1 MKALH
6 NYFSPTFSILLP
18 HLAYRP
24 LETVSGSEEVCSRC
38 LSRRNKQS
46 AQHFFCQSVGHDRP
60 IEEQTAVYR
69 VDGGGKSPALDSS
82 MEASRSQRK
91 NSEARKAK

>member
-24 LETVSGSEEVCSRC
+24 LETVSGSEKVCSRC
-38 LSRRNKQS
+38 LSRRSKQS
-46 AQHFFCQSVGHDRP
+46 AQHFF
-60 IEEQTAVYR
+60 
-69 VDGGGKSPALDSS
+69 
-82 MEASRSQRK
+82 ASRSVMTDRSRNKQP
-91 NSEARKAK
+91 STG